1 MSAERPFA
9 VFDIDG
15 VLADVRHRL
24 PYVEN
29 RPRDWAAF
37 FAAAPRDELLP
48 EGLQAALVA
57 AADHELIYLTG
68 RPEHCREDTEA
79 WLTAHG
85 LPPGRLLMRKDADR
99 RPARMT
105 KLEQLRRLRRQGA
118 VAVLVDDD
126 ARVVQAA
133 RDEGFNVMHATWME
147 RASTPRGQDALFSA
161 QEAEGRT

>member
-29 RPRDWAAF
+29 RPPDWDAF
-37 FAAAPRDELLP
+37 FAAAPLDDLLP
-48 EGLQAALVA
+48 EGLQATLVA
-57 AADHELIYLTG
+57 AKDHELIYLTG
-68 RPEHCREDTEA
+68 RPERCRDETQG
-79 WLTAHG
+79 WLVGHG
-85 LPPGRLLMRKDADR
+85 LPPGRLLMRGDTDR
-99 RPARMT
+99 RPARIT

-126 ARVVQAA
+126 ARVIKAA

-147 RASTPRGQDALFSA
+147 QVTSPVGQDALFSA
-161 QEAEGRT
+161 QETEGRT